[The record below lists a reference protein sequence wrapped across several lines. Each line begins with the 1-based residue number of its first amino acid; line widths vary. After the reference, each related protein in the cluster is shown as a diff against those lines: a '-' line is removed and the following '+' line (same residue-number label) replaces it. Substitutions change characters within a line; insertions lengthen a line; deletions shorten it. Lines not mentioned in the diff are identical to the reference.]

1 MSNLAVSSTGTLDI
15 EKFDMKNFF
24 YTESYL
30 FKHLTMGEKAVTIFE
45 AAFAIFLLAL
55 FSPIMILVAAAIK
68 VSMGGKILYS
78 QTRVGKNGENFSIY
92 KFRTMIENA
101 EAKTGAVLATKNDPR
116 ITKLGKFLR
125 ASHLDELPQL
135 FNVLKGDMS
144 FVGPR
149 PERPEFVEVYEKE
162 IVKYTRRRE
171 VKPGITG
178 LAQICLPYDATASEK
193 IQYDVYYIDQRH
205 SILFNILISYY
216 TAIKMVSFMKF
227 LKN

>member
-1 MSNLAVSSTGTLDI
+1 MSNLAVSSNGTLDI

-55 FSPIMILVAAAIK
+55 FAPIMIVVAAAIK

-78 QTRVGKNGENFSIY
+78 QTRVGKDGKNFSIY

-101 EAKTGAVLATKNDPR
+101 EAKTGAVLASKNDPR
-116 ITKLGKFLR
+116 ITSLGKFLR

-135 FNVLKGDMS
+135 LNVLKGDMS

-205 SILFNILISYY
+205 SVVFNILISYY

>member
-1 MSNLAVSSTGTLDI
+1 MTELAVSSTGTLDI

-24 YTESYL
+24 YTDSFL
-30 FKHLTMGEKAVTIFE
+30 FKRLTLGEKAITAFE
-45 AAFAIFLLAL
+45 AAFAIFLLVL
-55 FSPIMILVAAAIK
+55 FSPIMLTVAAAIK
-68 VSMGGKILYS
+68 LSMGGKVFYT
-78 QTRVGKNGENFSIY
+78 QTRVGKDGQKFSIY

-116 ITKLGKFLR
+116 ITRLGKILR
-125 ASHLDELPQL
+125 ASHIDELPQL
-135 FNVLKGDMS
+135 FNVLTGDMS

-149 PERPEFVEVYEKE
+149 PERPEFVDIYEQE
-162 IVKYTRRRE
+162 IPKYIRRRE

-216 TAIKMVSFMKF
+216 TAIKMVTFFKMV
-227 LKN
+227 KN

>member
-1 MSNLAVSSTGTLDI
+1 MSNLAVSDSGTLDI

-24 YTESYL
+24 YTDSFL
-30 FKHLTMGEKAVTIFE
+30 FRKLTISEKSVVVFE
-45 AAFAIFLLAL
+45 AFFAIILLVL
-55 FSPIMILVAAAIK
+55 FSPIMLMVAMAIK
-68 VSMGGKILYS
+68 LTMGGNVLYS
-78 QTRVGKNGENFSIY
+78 QTRVGKDGSKFLIY

-101 EAKTGAVLATKNDPR
+101 EAKTGAILATKNDPR
-116 ITKLGKFLR
+116 ITRLGRILR

-135 FNVLKGDMS
+135 FNVLRGDMS

-149 PERPEFVEVYEKE
+149 PERPEFVEIYEKE
-162 IVKYTRRRE
+162 VSRYTRRRE

-205 SILFNILISYY
+205 SILFNLLISYY
-216 TAIKMVSFMKF
+216 TAIKMITFFK
-227 LKN
+227 LIKD

>member
-15 EKFDMKNFF
+15 EKFDMKSFF
-24 YTESYL
+24 YTDSFIFRKL
-30 FKHLTMGEKAVTIFE
+30 RMGENAVGVFE
-45 AAFAIFLLAL
+45 AAFAITLLVIFA
-55 FSPIMILVAAAIK
+55 PIMLLVAAAIK
-68 VSMGGKILYS
+68 ISMGGKILYS
-78 QTRVGKNGENFSIY
+78 QTRVGKDGKHFSIY

-135 FNVLKGDMS
+135 FNVLLGDMS

-162 IVKYTRRRE
+162 IAKYARRRE

-178 LAQICLPYDATASEK
+178 LAQICLPYDATATEK

-205 SILFNILISYY
+205 SVLFNILISYY
-216 TAIKMVSFMKF
+216 TAIKMVSFLKFMK
-227 LKN
+227 N

>member
-1 MSNLAVSSTGTLDI
+1 MTELAVSSTGTLDI

-24 YTESYL
+24 YTDSFL
-30 FKHLTMGEKAVTIFE
+30 FRHLTLGEKAITIFE
-45 AAFAIFLLAL
+45 SGFAIFLLVL
-55 FSPIMILVAAAIK
+55 FSPIMLTVALAIK
-68 VSMGGKILYS
+68 LSMGGKVLYS
-78 QTRVGKNGENFSIY
+78 QTRVGKDGEKFSIY

-101 EAKTGAVLATKNDPR
+101 EAKTGAVLATRNDPR
-116 ITKLGKFLR
+116 ITRLGRILR

-135 FNVLKGDMS
+135 FNVLSGHMS

-149 PERPEFVEVYEKE
+149 PERPEFVDIYEQE
-162 IVKYTRRRE
+162 IPKYIRRRE

-216 TAIKMVSFMKF
+216 TAIKMVTFFKMI
-227 LKN
+227 KN